1 MKMRQFWQ
9 LVVLLILG
17 ALCVQAQTRP
27 SRRGAASRPPAPAG
41 DPAQPPAPRI
51 ISVTGNEP
59 AEPPAEPAPKP
70 TPELARRTTTLRME
84 DLVIE
89 QNSQRRTLNRLAGQ
103 LEILTVKLGFL
114 EAQQR
119 QTFDLQRLMYAEQR
133 ADALRKQLLE
143 TQTKQI
149 EVETRLEQVE
159 FEMRPE
165 IVDRASAL
173 FGTTRPEEGRELRL
187 RTLQNEKKRLQ
198 GQLEILKQNRERLEI
213 AVPEADREVD
223 RLRAKLEQDAK
234 ELREKFEA
242 AGQTPSDAPAKPKP
256 SPDPD
261 KP

>member
-1 MKMRQFWQ
+1 M
-9 LVVLLILG
+9 LC
-17 ALCVQAQTRP
+17 ALCVTAQRT
-27 SRRGAASRPPAPAG
+27 RRGTAPRPPAPAG
-41 DPAQPPAPRI
+41 DPAQQPPAPRI
-51 ISVTGNEP
+51 ISITGSEP
-59 AEPPAEPAPKP
+59 VEPPAEPAPKP

-89 QNSQRRTLNRLAGQ
+89 QNSQRRALNRLAGQ

-149 EVETRLEQVE
+149 EIETRLEQVE